1 MSYKRILV
9 PVDGSVPSAKGMSE
23 AVRLAKSARARLMLL
38 HVVDEYPAVAV
49 AEAGVTIGPLIDAMR
64 KSGERVLEKGARTA
78 KRAGLKAQTAIV
90 DNGGGGIAET
100 IVRQAKR
107 WKADLI
113 VVGSHGRTGV
123 RRALM
128 GSDAES
134 IARHSP
140 VPVLVVPVGKRH

>member
-9 PVDGSVPSAKGMSE
+9 PVDGSAPSAKGMTE
-23 AVRLAKSARARLMLL
+23 AVRLAKAAHARLMLL
-38 HVVDEYPAVAV
+38 HVVDEYPAVAA
-49 AEAGVTIGPLIDAMR
+49 AEAGVTIAPLIDAMR
-64 KSGERVLEKGARTA
+64 KSGERVLEKGVKAA
-78 KRAGLKAQTAIV
+78 KRSGLKAQATMV
-90 DNGGGGIAET
+90 DNGAGGIAET

-113 VVGSHGRTGV
+113 VVGTHGRTGV

-140 VPVLVVPVGKRH
+140 VPVLVVPAGKRH